1 MRRVVLP
8 QALRNVIPAIVGQFI
23 SLFKDTSLLAIVGF
37 FEILEVARS
46 VPSQPAFVGQGLA
59 SITLA
64 FAGFL
69 YWVGSYT
76 MSQRESPPGGS
87 AGGGSSMTDDGPT
100 DADLTRDAVVAG
112 GTGEPMITCEGVE
125 KWFGDFA
132 ALKGI
137 DLVVG
142 VQEVVVVIGPSG
154 SGKSTLIR
162 CINRLEEH
170 DRGTIVV
177 DGTELTGDIGGVQ
190 AVRRRWGWCSRASTC
205 SRT

>member
-1 MRRVVLP
+1 M
-8 QALRNVIPAIVGQFI
+8 
-23 SLFKDTSLLAIVGF
+23 
-37 FEILEVARS
+37 
-46 VPSQPAFVGQGLA
+46 
-59 SITLA
+59 
-64 FAGFL
+64 
-69 YWVGSYT
+69 
-76 MSQRESPPGGS
+76 
-87 AGGGSSMTDDGPT
+87 
-100 DADLTRDAVVAG
+100 AG

-142 VQEVVVVIGPSG
+142 GQEVVVVIGPSG

-170 DRGTIVV
+170 DRGRSSSTAPSSRATSAASRPS
-177 DGTELTGDIGGVQ
+177 G
-190 AVRRRWGWCSRASTC
+190 ARSGWCSRASTC